1 MFIFS
6 YKYSY
11 LVLESRLHEPD
22 AMSWAISCIF
32 LFVEEHAYDTHP
44 LFLKSLES
52 LLANPIGEM
61 ILGRKA
67 F

>member
-1 MFIFS
+1 
-6 YKYSY
+6 
-11 LVLESRLHEPD
+11 
-22 AMSWAISCIF
+22 MSWAISCIF

-44 LFLKSLES
+44 LFLKSLKS
-52 LLANPIGEM
+52 LLENPIGEM